1 MSQQNVNQKTA
12 LVDNARLIHHKSVLF
27 GCKIFYIIIFD
38 NADIRI
44 FILLFHLFTI
54 FEFYY
59 FNLVINFMLN
69 VIFQSSGFT

>member
-38 NADIRI
+38 NADIII

-54 FEFYY
+54 FE

>member
-12 LVDNARLIHHKSVLF
+12 LVDNARLIHHKSVLC

-38 NADIRI
+38 NADIII

-69 VIFQSSGFT
+69 VIFQSSGLT